1 MDDGEPTNEVLYFLV
16 TQINNFIFFSFQEE
30 EEEEEE
36 EEEGTEEIAIHLQ
49 NVVGTIALET
59 RLDLVIFFIITTL

>member
-1 MDDGEPTNEVLYFLV
+1 MRFCSSIPY
-16 TQINNFIFFSFQEE
+16 FSFSNDDFILFSFKD
-30 EEEEEE
+30 EE

-59 RLDLVIFFIITTL
+59 RLDLVIVAY

>member
-1 MDDGEPTNEVLYFLV
+1 MRFCSSIQYSSFSNDD
-16 TQINNFIFFSFQEE
+16 FILFAFK
-30 EEEEEE
+30 EEEE

-59 RLDLVIFFIITTL
+59 RLDLVIFVY